1 MYNKNDIQKHV
12 MSSYGM
18 CGKILDNE
26 IVRISEMYLK
36 LNDDGF
42 VEKGS
47 AELTRKG
54 KIAIC
59 LQEIPCLAMADFIIR
74 QEKSV
79 EKLTAQDFAVIFS
92 IFTSI
97 RLSEEDKVYSFNN
110 INITDE
116 TKLMLKKITGTLRYW
131 KDIEINAFNNVDHY
145 NIQYDICELVNK
157 WCLCKNQNDC
167 NAVFKELRYW
177 GIFLG
182 DFIKAI
188 LKINTIANEIEKAAI
203 LLENLSLV
211 QKMKEIP
218 RLTLKSIM
226 TNKSLYL

>member
-1 MYNKNDIQKHV
+1 

-18 CGKILDNE
+18 SGKMLDNE
-26 IVRISEMYLK
+26 LERIDDMKEKLTHDKFIEDGKIV
-36 LNDDGF
+36 G
-42 VEKGS
+42 EK
-47 AELTRKG
+47 ELTEKG

-79 EKLTAQDFAVIFS
+79 DKLTAQDFAVIFS

-97 RLSEEDKVYSFNN
+97 RLPEEDKVYSFND
-110 INITDE
+110 INITDQ

-145 NIQYDICELVNK
+145 EIQYDICELVNK

-211 QKMKEIP
+211 QKMREIP
-218 RLTLKSIM
+218 QLTLKSIM